1 MNLRRFVVIV
11 LLICWTHPVLARPL
25 VVAPVTMIRTE
36 LYFGPVPIG
45 QWNQFLAQVVTPLFP
60 DGLTWFDVQG
70 QWRGPDGN
78 IRKLP
83 SRILIILYP
92 DSRKNDGAI
101 EQVRQQFKG
110 RFHQLSVLKVSSKV
124 TAGL

>member
-1 MNLRRFVVIV
+1 MNLRRFLVIV
-11 LLICWTHPVLARPL
+11 LLIGWTDPVLPRPL

-60 DGLTWFDVQG
+60 DGLTWSDVQG
-70 QWRGPDGN
+70 QWRAPDGN

-92 DSRKNDGAI
+92 DSRKNDRAI
-101 EQVRQQFKG
+101 EQVRQQFKS